1 MRGDS
6 DEIKIFAGNSNL
18 RMAESVARFLQTPL
32 GKCRVNR
39 FSDGEVWVE
48 IDESVRGLH
57 TFVLQ
62 STSPPTNENL
72 MELLVVIDALKRASA
87 DEITAVIPYYGYAR
101 QDRKAAPRAP
111 ITAKLVADLLSAA
124 GATRVISMD
133 LHAGQIQGFFDVP
146 FDHLYA
152 TPVMLAD
159 IRERFGLGN
168 LSKDVESD
176 VVIVAPDAGGVERAR
191 SYAKRLQASLAIIDK
206 RRTGPNVA
214 EVMNIIGDVDKK
226 RAIIIDDMVDTAGT
240 LAQAARALVA
250 SGAKDVW
257 GYATHAVLSG
267 PAIERIEGS
276 PLKELIVTDTI
287 ALRDNAA
294 GAAASGRI
302 RVLSVAPLVAEAIKR
317 VHTGESISTL
327 FL

>member
-1 MRGDS
+1 MAS
-6 DEIKIFAGNSNL
+6 SEIKIFAGNSNTL
-18 RMAESVARFLQTPL
+18 MADAVGKFLEVPL
-32 GKCRVNR
+32 GKCRVQR

-62 STSPPTNENL
+62 STSPPANEHL
-72 MELLVVIDALKRASA
+72 MELLVMIDALKRASA
-87 DEITAVIPYYGYAR
+87 EEITAVLPYYGYAR

-152 TPVMLAD
+152 TPILIAD
-159 IRERFGLGN
+159 IRDRFLGGATP
-168 LSKDVESD
+168 KDASND
-176 VVIVAPDAGGVERAR
+176 LVIVAPDAGGVERAR
-191 SYAKRLQASLAIIDK
+191 SYAKRLNAGLAIIDK

-214 EVMNIIGDVDKK
+214 EVMNIIGDVDGK

-240 LAQAARALVA
+240 LAQAARAIVA
-250 SGAKDVW
+250 NGGVEVTA
-257 GYATHAVLSG
+257 YCTHPVLSG
-267 PAIERIEGS
+267 PAIERIDGS
-276 PLKELIVTDTI
+276 PLKEVVVSDTI
-287 ALRDNAA
+287 QLRGRAA
-294 GAAASGRI
+294 ECKKI